1 VNVGDR
7 DRSDLGTML
16 ACKLPRVTQ
25 QRTPVLALFNQ
36 CDHIG
41 RCLTADKARDFGEIG
56 QLMLVERKPD
66 PVASGKP
73 KARELHEAAPPA
85 HGRSVSF
92 Q

>member
-1 VNVGDR
+1 MKPRVLIIEDEAPLV
-7 DRSDLGTML
+7 TML
-16 ACKLPRVTQ
+16 RYNLEREGFAVDAAGDGEEMSLP
-25 QRTPVLALFNQ
+25 A
-36 CDHIG
+36 
-41 RCLTADKARDFGEIG
+41 ASRDFGEIG

-73 KARELHEAAPPA
+73 KARELHEAGPPA